1 MFYYASSFWQDLCPW
16 GPQMVAANSTTEEG
30 VNVDLMFTLSDCPLD
45 AVPDLT
51 ASPPGPLC
59 AVCN

>member
-1 MFYYASSFWQDLCPW
+1 
-16 GPQMVAANSTTEEG
+16 MVAANSTTEEG